1 MYTLPVEV
9 PHANRVARSSVEH
22 RACWVEG
29 DLVDLALALRKGY
42 GAGGGAR
49 TDVARNHLP
58 RGAVRKEQKQK
69 KIYIYIQRQHERRDT
84 NGSRKTRSSTSDFK
98 GLRDSILT
106 LERLQA
112 ARNSR
117 ERAHALGR
125 VADVPNLDVGG
136 GNGENQAGGRTILD
150 RHHIVRVALE
160 GDDLLTRH
168 QVPHLASA
176 IWRKGRTDAVRI
188 LMSSAVS
195 GVGKTPCGNCGHLS
209 VGSAKD
215 K

>member
-1 MYTLPVEV
+1 M
-9 PHANRVARSSVEH
+9 
-22 RACWVEG
+22 
-29 DLVDLALALRKGY
+29 RKG
-42 GAGGGAR
+42 
-49 TDVARNHLP
+49 
-58 RGAVRKEQKQK
+58 QKQK
-69 KIYIYIQRQHERRDT
+69 KEKRKENIQRQQEKRHEW
-84 NGSRKTRSSTSDFK
+84 KTRSSTSDFK
-98 GLRDSILT
+98 GLRDSTLT

-176 IWRKGRTDAVRI
+176 IWRKGRMDAVGI

-215 K
+215 KSWNLANLRSYQCSRDWSIWR